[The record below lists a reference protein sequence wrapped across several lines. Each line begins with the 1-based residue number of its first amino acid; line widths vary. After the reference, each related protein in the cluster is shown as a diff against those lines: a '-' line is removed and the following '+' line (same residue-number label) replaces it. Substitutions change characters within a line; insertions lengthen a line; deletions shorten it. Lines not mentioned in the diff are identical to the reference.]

1 MIALDTNVLVWGI
14 RKVSCPTRPD
24 LIDRCVQLIRDHKA
38 RHIEIMIPSIVL
50 AEFLTGQDPVSQR
63 SVKEIIGKAFFIA
76 PFDAKAAVIAAELFD
91 KQEFDAAKQESEVGR
106 QCLKADYKILA
117 TAIAHGASAIYAND
131 QHFIKF
137 ADGKIVVRDIPLMPR
152 AQKELFKEGS

>member
-1 MIALDTNVLVWGI
+1 
-14 RKVSCPTRPD
+14 
-24 LIDRCVQLIRDHKA
+24 
-38 RHIEIMIPSIVL
+38 MIPSIVL